1 MLCAQPSGGTGATIV
16 AAAGRYAD
24 YRGRSIH
31 DLGAPQIEAD
41 IRTALQERR
50 NLYEHDRTVL
60 YIHSPRGEDLVVH
73 VATGRPLS
81 ELDRKLL
88 EVFSINIAVGFDNA
102 HMFETLEDLAY
113 WDRLTRLPNRA
124 AFEQEIERQGAE
136 KPSFQVVVAD
146 IDNFQAVNDGLGHE
160 IGDRTLQTAA
170 GILRNVFGG
179 GSFVARTSADTFAII
194 HGGSEEELE
203 DRLRELHRRL
213 EHNIVVDGNDIPLSM
228 SVGVARY
235 PDHGFLTE
243 EEDSQLPANGPI
255 IWVIDPIDGT
265 TNYSRQIPEF
275 CISIAACRPTPDGYE
290 PLAAAIYDP
299 MRDEL
304 FSAAKGLG
312 ATRQIGASAP
322 IPMQVSTVADTT
334 EAVMTIDWS
343 ASSRAR
349 VGIMSLVNKLAQ
361 DSFTLRAIGTAAL
374 AMAWVAAGR
383 VDGYLN
389 LRLRPW
395 DVAAALLLLQE
406 SGGTIVQ
413 PSGEPIVWDT
423 AGMACVA
430 TNGRLQ
436 LDL

>member
-1 MLCAQPSGGTGATIV
+1 MNHDFNQLRQVACETAVSAGKLAREMWSQPRQIQQKGFRDIVTDGDYATQQCIT
-16 AAAGRYAD
+16 D
-24 YRGRSIH
+24 
-31 DLGAPQIEAD
+31 
-41 IRTALQERR
+41 
-50 NLYEHDRTVL
+50 
-60 YIHSPRGEDLVVH
+60 
-73 VATGRPLS
+73 
-81 ELDRKLL
+81 
-88 EVFSINIAVGFDNA
+88 AV
-102 HMFETLEDLAY
+102 
-113 WDRLTRLPNRA
+113 
-124 AFEQEIERQGAE
+124 Q
-136 KPSFQVVVAD
+136 
-146 IDNFQAVNDGLGHE
+146 
-160 IGDRTLQTAA
+160 
-170 GILRNVFGG
+170 
-179 GSFVARTSADTFAII
+179 
-194 HGGSEEELE
+194 
-203 DRLRELHRRL
+203 
-213 EHNIVVDGNDIPLSM
+213 
-228 SVGVARY
+228 ARY

-436 LDL
+436 LNL